1 MKKERKKKRKM
12 IERNLD
18 HLSKKE
24 LIKLNQNLRKENHYL
39 RDAVEKL
46 NEEIEFNFNAWK
58 KLLNDIKKI

>member
-1 MKKERKKKRKM
+1 MKKEKRKM

-18 HLSKKE
+18 HLSKEE

-46 NEEIEFNFNAWK
+46 NEEIDFNFNAWK

>member
-1 MKKERKKKRKM
+1 MKKEKRKM

-18 HLSKKE
+18 HLSKEE

>member
-1 MKKERKKKRKM
+1 MKKEKRKM

-18 HLSKKE
+18 HLSKEE

-46 NEEIEFNFNAWK
+46 NKEIDFNFNAWK

>member
-1 MKKERKKKRKM
+1 M

-18 HLSKKE
+18 HLSKEE

-46 NEEIEFNFNAWK
+46 NEEIDFNFNAWK